1 MFVPGTTHTIL
12 TLSGFSGPFA
22 DPPVLHDAATGRIT
36 GTLFNGAVQGAI
48 AVSPDGRLIAGG
60 SQGGGVG
67 IWDLQT
73 GSRIARLAGAPYGN
87 NLSWSPAGNLL
98 AADIATAV
106 QLWNVSDPSRP
117 RLLTGIPIAKPAVMD
132 YLLFRPDGRRLV
144 TASDQTGT
152 ISMINTATA
161 RVTWSTT
168 ISDGTLRQVALSP
181 DGNTLAVD
189 SGDPNQGRLTL
200 LDAPPG
206 NPADQYRCKATA
218 ASPTSTTGQWLI
230 ITGDRTSPHA
240 QLYDASTLQPIG
252 APFPTTDPYGDPSP
266 STTPGTRFSENRR
279 EATAVERRPRRLD
292 PIRLH
297 HRQAATS
304 RAPNG
309 ANTYPPGPTTAH
321 AHNGPPACEERRA
334 NKPPSPT
341 R

>member
-1 MFVPGTTHTIL
+1 MFLPGTTHTIL
-12 TLSGFSGPFA
+12 TGSGFAGADS
-22 DPPVLHDAATGRIT
+22 DPPQLHDAATGRIT
-36 GTLFNGAVQGAI
+36 GTLLNGAVKGLV
-48 AVSPDGRLIAGG
+48 AVSADGRLIAGG
-60 SQGGGVG
+60 SQAGGVG

-73 GSRIARLAGAPYGN
+73 GSRIARLAGVPYGS

-117 RLLTGIPIAKPAVMD
+117 RLLTGVPTAKPAVMD

-144 TASDQTGT
+144 TAADSTGT

-200 LDAPPG
+200 LDA
-206 NPADQYRCKATA
+206 ATGIPRRSVPLPSYGGVA
-218 ASPTSTTGQWLI
+218 YLHHGQWLI

-240 QLYDASTLQPIG
+240 QLYDASALQPIG
-252 APFPTTDPYGDPSP
+252 APFPTPDPYGDPIAVNNAGAILSETEVSP
-266 STTPGTRFSENRR
+266 PLWNVDPADWVRTASTIAGRVCTPIT
-279 EATAVERRPRRLD
+279 
-292 PIRLH
+292 PIPVNCQETIAGLL
-297 HRQAATS
+297 S
-304 RAPNG
+304 R
-309 ANTYPPGPTTAH
+309 
-321 AHNGPPACEERRA
+321 
-334 NKPPSPT
+334 
-341 R
+341 